1 MSEIAFI
8 EEVAFTNFLMCLL
21 IYTILFLN
29 SLTTKRPSQRAV
41 LNEIYRNWVSNQL
54 NNQDTIVSVQAIR
67 NFIMANSTFIS
78 ALFILLSMLIGI
90 YDVFFVN
97 NAPFWG
103 NEHLTLGL
111 VKITLN
117 IFIIVFALYNFIVS
131 IRMLS
136 RLTILI
142 TGNPQ
147 DYSMGDGKIK
157 GKEITKKTFVLA
169 QNHWMFGI
177 RSLFYLAATL
187 VWYLDAILFIIMS
200 ILVTIYLIVFQDTWL
215 FSRQKA
221 QD

>member
-8 EEVAFTNFLMCLL
+8 EEVAFTIFLMCLL

>member
-1 MSEIAFI
+1 MAFI
-8 EEVAFTNFLMCLL
+8 VFLTCLS
-21 IYTILFLN
+21 IYFILFFN

-54 NNQDTIVSVQAIR
+54 NNQDTIVTVQAIR

-97 NAPFWG
+97 SAPFWG

-117 IFIIVFALYNFIVS
+117 IFIIVFALYNFIIS

-147 DYSMGDGKIK
+147 DYSMGDGKFK
-157 GKEITKKTFVLA
+157 GKDITKKTFVLA

-187 VWYLDAILFIIMS
+187 VWYLDAILFIIIS

-221 QD
+221 QS